1 MASFDARRRS
11 PGPATPATAPAG
23 RPAVWDGGCSRY
35 GRYGPLVLKELRVR
49 DLALVAECRV
59 RFGPGLNLL
68 TGETGSGKSLIVDAL
83 SLTLGARGGAD
94 QVRHGADRATV
105 EGAFE
110 SDGVTLILQRELGKR
125 SAARIDGR
133 SAPAEA
139 LRERGRN
146 LVALH
151 GQHEHHA
158 LLDSETQTEL
168 LDGYAAATEK
178 RAAVA
183 VAYAVWVEAGV
194 KVRDLEQLRSRGRRE
209 QEYMRW
215 QLEELRAADPHP
227 GEDEQLSAERAAAR
241 HAARLAELGQ
251 QAIDALREDGVAR
264 AAAAIR
270 SAAELDPRLADQAS
284 RLEALA
290 EESSDAAA
298 EMRRYGEVLDTDPA
312 RLETIEARLAVLDG
326 IKRKYGGTLESAVEE
341 LRRLEVQIGATQDLE
356 GALASAQAERDASRA
371 TLEARAAA
379 LTEARKGAAR
389 RMQKAVSHELEG
401 LRLEGARF
409 EIDLRASPEIGPTGA
424 EGAEMMFSAN
434 PGEPLQP
441 LARVASGGELARVM
455 LAIKTVGADA
465 DRLPTLVFD
474 EVDAGVGG
482 EAAAQGGLRLKAL
495 RARHQVLVVTH
506 LAQIAAFADHHLLVE
521 KSPGPDG
528 RNVVS
533 VRELTSDD
541 ERARE
546 LARMMSGGVTPKA
559 VARAHELL
567 EEARGI

>member
-1 MASFDARRRS
+1 M
-11 PGPATPATAPAG
+11 
-23 RPAVWDGGCSRY
+23 
-35 GRYGPLVLKELRVR
+35 LKELRVR

-94 QVRHGADRATV
+94 QVRHGADKATV

-110 SDGVTLILQRELGKR
+110 SDGVALVLQRELGKR

-133 SAPAEA
+133 TAPAEA

-168 LDGYAAATEK
+168 LDGYAAAMEK

-183 VAYAVWVEAGV
+183 VAYAAWLEAGGTL
-194 KVRDLEQLRSRGRRE
+194 RDLEQLRSRGQRE
-209 QEYMRW
+209 HEYMRW
-215 QLEELRAADPHP
+215 QLEELRAADPRT
-227 GEDEQLSAERAAAR
+227 GEDEHLSAERAAAR

-251 QAIDALREDGVAR
+251 QAIDALHEDGVAR

-270 SAAELDPRLADQAS
+270 SAAELDSRLAHHAT

-290 EESSDAAA
+290 EESTDAAA
-298 EMRRYGEVLDTDPA
+298 EIRRYGEVLDTDPA
-312 RLETIEARLAVLDG
+312 RLETIEARLSVLDG

-341 LRRLEVQIGATQDLE
+341 LRRLEVQLGATQDLD
-356 GALASAQAERDASRA
+356 GALASAQAKRDACRA
-371 TLEARAAA
+371 TLETRAAA
-379 LTEARKGAAR
+379 LTEARKSAAR
-389 RMQKAVSHELEG
+389 RMQRAVAQELEG

-424 EGAEMMFSAN
+424 ESAEMVFSAN

-474 EVDAGVGG
+474 EVDAGIGG
-482 EAAAQGGLRLKAL
+482 EAAVQVGLRLKAL
-495 RARHQVLVVTH
+495 GARHQVLVVTH

-533 VRELTSDD
+533 VRELSSDD

-567 EEARGI
+567 EESRR

>member
-1 MASFDARRRS
+1 
-11 PGPATPATAPAG
+11 
-23 RPAVWDGGCSRY
+23 
-35 GRYGPLVLKELRVR
+35 VLKELRVR

-59 RFGPGLNLL
+59 RFGSGLNLL

-94 QVRHGADRATV
+94 QVRHGAERATV

-110 SDGVTLILQRELGKR
+110 SGGAALVLQRELGKR
-125 SAARIDGR
+125 SSARIDGR
-133 SAPAEA
+133 PANPSQ
-139 LRERGRN
+139 LRELGRN

-158 LLDSETQTEL
+158 LLDSDTQTEL
-168 LDGYAAATEK
+168 IDGYAGALEM
-178 RAAVA
+178 RAAVTVSHGA
-183 VAYAVWVEAGV
+183 WIDTGN
-194 KVRDLEQLRSRGRRE
+194 KVRDLEQARSRGQRE
-209 QEYMRW
+209 HEYLRW
-215 QLEELRAADPHP
+215 QLEELRSADPHT
-227 GEDEQLSAERAAAR
+227 GEDEELSAERAAAR
-241 HAARLAELGQ
+241 HAARLAQLGQ
-251 QAIDALREDGVAR
+251 LAIDALHEDGVAR

-270 SAAELDPRLADQAS
+270 SASDLDPRLGEQAS
-284 RLEALA
+284 RLETLA
-290 EESSDAAA
+290 EELSDAAA
-298 EMRRYGEVLDTDPA
+298 ELRRYGDVLDSDPG
-312 RLETIEARLAVLDG
+312 RLEAVESRLAVLDG
-326 IKRKYGGTLESAVEE
+326 IKRKYGGTLEGALEE
-341 LRRLEVQIGATQDLE
+341 RRRLERQIGATQDLE
-356 GALASAQAERDASRA
+356 GAVATALAERDASR
-371 TLEARAAA
+371 TELEAAAA
-379 LTEARKGAAR
+379 RLTKARHAAAR
-389 RMQKAVSHELEG
+389 RMQEAVASELVG

-409 EIDLRASPEIGPTGA
+409 EIALRPGAEIGPTGA

-465 DRLPTLVFD
+465 DKLPTLVFD
-474 EVDAGVGG
+474 EVDAGIGG
-482 EAAAQGGLRLKAL
+482 EAAVQVGLRLKAL
-495 RARHQVLVVTH
+495 GARHQVLVVTH

-533 VRELTSDD
+533 VRELISND

-546 LARMMSGGVTPKA
+546 LARMMSGGVTAKA

-567 EEARGI
+567 DEARH